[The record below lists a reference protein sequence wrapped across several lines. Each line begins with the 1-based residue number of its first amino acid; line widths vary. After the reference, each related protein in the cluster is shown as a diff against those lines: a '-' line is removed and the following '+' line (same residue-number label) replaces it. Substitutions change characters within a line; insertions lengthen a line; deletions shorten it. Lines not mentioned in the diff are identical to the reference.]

1 MFKRLLLVSAA
12 ALALSIA
19 AFGSYTV
26 LGHKGHAEAARL
38 INCTVDSSAAPHITV
53 TCTGT
58 IHIVTPFATKDL
70 SFTLVVDATD
80 NPPQGP
86 SFGDQITGCTL
97 AVNGGTPRVIHI
109 GPCP

>member
-12 ALALSIA
+12 ALALSAA
-19 AFGSYTV
+19 AFGSYTMV
-26 LGHKGHAEAARL
+26 GHKGHAEAAPL
-38 INCTVDSSAAPHITV
+38 ISCAVDSSAPPQITV

-70 SFTLVVDATD
+70 NFSLVVTATD
-80 NPPQGP
+80 SLPAGP
-86 SFGDQITGCTL
+86 SFGDVIIGCTL
-97 AVNGGTPRVIHI
+97 GVNGGAPQTVHV

>member
-1 MFKRLLLVSAA
+1 MVKRLLLVSAA

-26 LGHKGHAEAARL
+26 LGHKGNAEAARL
-38 INCTVDSSAAPHITV
+38 INCTVDRSLAPQITV
-53 TCTGT
+53 TCTGQII
-58 IHIVTPFATKDL
+58 IHTPFRTKTVD
-70 SFTLVVDATD
+70 FTLVVEATD

-86 SFGDQITGCTL
+86 SFGDVITSCTL
-97 AVNGGTPRVIHI
+97 AVNGGAPQVIHI

>member
-12 ALALSIA
+12 ALALSAA
-19 AFGSYTV
+19 AFGSYTM
-26 LGHKGHAEAARL
+26 LGHKGHAEAAPL
-38 INCTVDSSAAPHITV
+38 ISCAVDSSQAPHITV

-58 IHIVTPFATKDL
+58 ITITTPFATKTL
-70 SFTLVVDATD
+70 TFTLVVDATD
-80 NPPQGP
+80 SPPKGP

-97 AVNGGTPRVIHI
+97 AVNGGAPRVIHI